1 MVGKSPQSYLENACD
16 SGTVLNASVVSGW
29 LGCADW
35 LEDRRFCM
43 AGCSGRFPQLVR
55 RTCRI

>member
-29 LGCADW
+29 TWLGVRDGFHNW
-35 LEDRRFCM
+35 L
-43 AGCSGRFPQLVR
+43 
-55 RTCRI
+55 